1 MQQLTIFMD
10 IESSRSYIDEL
21 YSTDGGKIVEA
32 LVTLKN
38 TVIGSNRQK
47 SSVIQQGIVPRLLQ
61 LMADE
66 SLDPN
71 IRVEATITIGS
82 LAKGTAE
89 NVASLVEQGTATVLV
104 ELLKTVPV
112 ESKLAEAVLCA
123 LRSVFLYPPAPVA
136 ALPADMMLLTRLTQI
151 AREGSDLARG
161 CVVRVLSLWC
171 TGTAEQEAL
180 CAAGACGAAAA
191 LLHSAPPRALP
202 ALDLLA
208 AMCFENASVSQQA
221 MNTRYKD
228 RAIPELLTYLV
239 SRDKPLPVAMG
250 AARCLTYMHRAGA
263 LTADDSRV
271 VFGALPCLARLC
283 TKEMPEEIRATAAE
297 TLAYLAEVDTSLQR
311 LAAISNH
318 LMSSLADIVNC
329 NSAAAKQGAFKCFAS
344 LGANDEDIR
353 KRIIETHGLMVHVVN
368 GMNNPEPAVRLAAV
382 RCLHSLSRSVQQLRT
397 TFQDHAVWRPLMQLL
412 SDSPGTELLTVGSS
426 TLCNLLLE
434 FSPAKEPM
442 LDQGAV
448 EMLCNLTKRPEAAL
462 RLNGIWALMNMAFQ
476 AEQKVKQRI
485 LSCLGTEQMFR
496 LLSDADTRVIMKT
509 LGLLRNLLST
519 RQHIDAIMSEYSS
532 QVMQAVIVVL
542 EGSYP
547 AEVKE
552 QALCILGNIGDGEKA
567 KDLIMANEDVLRKL
581 VDYLAHPESK
591 LQEAALF
598 VAGNLVWRGEA
609 GAAARQA
616 RLAELGVLRALQ
628 LLRQRKDHQLHD
640 NTPGEQAA
648 GNLVWRGEAGAA
660 ARQARLAEL
669 GVLRALQ
676 LLRQRKDHQLHD
688 NTPGEQAAGNLVWRG
703 EAGAAA
709 RQARLAELGV
719 LRALQ
724 LLRQRKDHQLHDK
737 CVPIHHYYY
746 TEHTRRASCRQPGV
760 ARRGGR
766 RGAPGAARRA
776 RRAARA
782 AAAAPAQGPPAAR
795 QVRTHPPLLLYR
807 AHPESKLQATWCGA
821 ARRAPRRARRGSPSS
836 ACCARCSC
844 CASARTTSCTTSAY
858 PSTTT
863 TIPSTPGEQA
873 AGNLVWRGEAGA
885 AARQARLAELGV
897 LRALQLLR
905 QRKDHQLHD
914 KCVPIHHYYYTEH
927 TRRASCR
934 QPGVARRGGRRGA
947 PGAARRAR
955 RAARAAAAAPAQ
967 GPPAARQVRTHPPLL
982 LYRAH
987 PESKLQA
994 TWCGAARRAPR
1005 RARRGSPSSAC
1016 CARCSCCA
1024 SARTTSCTTSAYP
1037 STTTTIP
1044 STPGEQAAGNLVW
1057 RGEAGAAA
1065 RQARLAELGVLRA
1078 LQLLRQRK
1086 DHQLHD
1092 KCVPIH
1098 HYYYTEHTRRASCR
1112 QPGVARRGGR
1122 RGAPGAARRARRA
1135 ARAAAAAPAQ
1145 GPPAA
1150 RQVRTHPPLLLYR
1163 AHPESKLQATWC
1175 GAARRAPRR
1184 ARRGSPSSACCA
1196 RCSCCAS
1203 ARTTSCTTSAYPS
1216 TTTTIP
1222 STPGEQAAGNLVW
1235 RGEAGAAAR
1244 QARLAELGVLR
1255 ALQLLRQRK
1264 DHQLHDK
1271 CVL

>member
-1 MQQLTIFMD
+1 MQQLTVFMD
-10 IESSRSYIDEL
+10 IESSRSYMDEL
-21 YSTDGGKIVEA
+21 YSHDGARVVEA

-47 SSVIQQGIVPRLLQ
+47 GSVIQQGIVPRLLQ

-66 SLDPN
+66 TLDPN
-71 IRVEATITIGS
+71 IRLEATITVGS

-89 NVASLVEQGTATVLV
+89 NVAALVEQGTATVLV

-123 LRSVFLYPPAPVA
+123 LRSVFLHPPAPVA
-136 ALPADMMLLTRLTQI
+136 ALPADMRLLTRLTQI
-151 AREGSDLARG
+151 AREASPTARA
-161 CVVRVLSLWC
+161 CVVRILSIWC
-171 TGTAEQEAL
+171 GSPLEQEAL
-180 CAAGACGAAAA
+180 CASGACAAVAA
-191 LLHSAPPRALP
+191 MLHNGRGSPPPARALP

-208 AMCFENASVSQQA
+208 AMCFENASVSQVA
-221 MNTRYKD
+221 MNTRHND

-250 AARCLTYMHRAGA
+250 AARCLTYIHRADA

-353 KRIIETHGLMVHVVN
+353 KRIIETHGLMVHIVN

-412 SDSPGTELLTVGSS
+412 SDSPETELLTVGSS

-552 QALCILGNIGDGEKA
+552 QALCILGNLGDGEKA

-616 RLAELGVLRALQ
+616 RLASLGVLRALQ
-628 LLRQRKDHQLHD
+628 LLR
-640 NTPGEQAA
+640 
-648 GNLVWRGEAGAA
+648 
-660 ARQARLAEL
+660 ARR
-669 GVLRALQ
+669 
-676 LLRQRKDHQLHD
+676 DPH
-688 NTPGEQAAGNLVWRG
+688 
-703 EAGAAA
+703 
-709 RQARLAELGV
+709 
-719 LRALQ
+719 
-724 LLRQRKDHQLHDK
+724 LHDK
-737 CVPIHHYYY
+737 VK
-746 TEHTRRASCRQPGV
+746 TAL
-760 ARRGGR
+760 
-766 RGAPGAARRA
+766 
-776 RRAARA
+776 
-782 AAAAPAQGPPAAR
+782 AQFNEF
-795 QVRTHPPLLLYR
+795 T
-807 AHPESKLQATWCGA
+807 
-821 ARRAPRRARRGSPSS
+821 
-836 ACCARCSC
+836 
-844 CASARTTSCTTSAY
+844 
-858 PSTTT
+858 
-863 TIPSTPGEQA
+863 
-873 AGNLVWRGEAGA
+873 
-885 AARQARLAELGV
+885 
-897 LRALQLLR
+897 
-905 QRKDHQLHD
+905 
-914 KCVPIHHYYYTEH
+914 
-927 TRRASCR
+927 
-934 QPGVARRGGRRGA
+934 
-947 PGAARRAR
+947 
-955 RAARAAAAAPAQ
+955 
-967 GPPAARQVRTHPPLL
+967 
-982 LYRAH
+982 
-987 PESKLQA
+987 
-994 TWCGAARRAPR
+994 
-1005 RARRGSPSSAC
+1005 
-1016 CARCSCCA
+1016 
-1024 SARTTSCTTSAYP
+1024 
-1037 STTTTIP
+1037 
-1044 STPGEQAAGNLVW
+1044 
-1057 RGEAGAAA
+1057 
-1065 RQARLAELGVLRA
+1065 
-1078 LQLLRQRK
+1078 
-1086 DHQLHD
+1086 
-1092 KCVPIH
+1092 
-1098 HYYYTEHTRRASCR
+1098 
-1112 QPGVARRGGR
+1112 
-1122 RGAPGAARRARRA
+1122 
-1135 ARAAAAAPAQ
+1135 
-1145 GPPAA
+1145 
-1150 RQVRTHPPLLLYR
+1150 
-1163 AHPESKLQATWC
+1163 
-1175 GAARRAPRR
+1175 
-1184 ARRGSPSSACCA
+1184 
-1196 RCSCCAS
+1196 
-1203 ARTTSCTTSAYPS
+1203 
-1216 TTTTIP
+1216 
-1222 STPGEQAAGNLVW
+1222 
-1235 RGEAGAAAR
+1235 
-1244 QARLAELGVLR
+1244 
-1255 ALQLLRQRK
+1255 
-1264 DHQLHDK
+1264 
-1271 CVL
+1271 